1 MDPLEVMLN
10 LKQVIPYYQPVISAD
25 TQLIVGYEVLPLFKE
40 ENGNLK
46 QLDWFFDDGSIP
58 GDFLVHDAAMA
69 VGKRSIHKAN

>member
-1 MDPLEVMLN
+1 MCLTEVIGLDPLEVMLN

-46 QLDWFFDDGSIP
+46 QLDWFLMTVQSLEIST
-58 GDFLVHDAAMA
+58 L
-69 VGKRSIHKAN
+69 N